1 MKTFSTPTSRA
12 GYKVRLFLTQI
23 GLPDKV
29 VQSSWKSNRLVFIP
43 FLKSVNK
50 PYKQMSPN
58 YKGINTAD
66 LINCYSILED
76 SEIWKQFR
84 FWCKE
89 NKGVIVENHL
99 KPNQV

>member
-12 GYKVRLFLTQI
+12 GYKIRLFLGQI
-23 GLPDKV
+23 GISDKI
-29 VQSSWKSNRLVFIP
+29 VQSSWKSNRLIFIP

-50 PYKQMSPN
+50 PYKQMNPN

-76 SEIWKQFR
+76 EEIWKQFR
-84 FWCKE
+84 AWCKE
-89 NKGVIVENHL
+89 SKDSINDKLTNK
-99 KPNQV
+99 